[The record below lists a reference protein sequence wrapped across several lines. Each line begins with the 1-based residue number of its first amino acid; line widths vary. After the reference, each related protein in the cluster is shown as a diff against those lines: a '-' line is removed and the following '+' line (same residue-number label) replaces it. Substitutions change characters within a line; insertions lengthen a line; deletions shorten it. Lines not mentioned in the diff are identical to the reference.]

1 MEEYKIEISDT
12 AERDLSDI
20 LDYISIRLQE
30 LIVAMNLLH
39 RIQKEILSLHR
50 MHERYRLVTDD
61 YLAVRGFRMLRVENY
76 LVFYTVD
83 QEHCVVNIV
92 RVLYGKREW
101 NVLL

>member
-1 MEEYKIEISDT
+1 METYKIQISDT
-12 AERDLSDI
+12 AEKDLSEI

-30 LIVAMNLLH
+30 PVVALNLLH

-50 MHERYRLVTDD
+50 MPERYRLVTDD
-61 YLAVRGFRMLRVENY
+61 YLAARGFRMLRVENY

-83 QEHCVVNIV
+83 QEYSMVNIV

-101 NVLL
+101 NTLL

>member
-1 MEEYKIEISDT
+1 METYKIQISDT
-12 AERDLSDI
+12 AEKDLSEI

-30 LIVAMNLLH
+30 PVVALNLLH

-50 MHERYRLVTDD
+50 MPERYRLVTDD
-61 YLAVRGFRMLRVENY
+61 YLAARGFRILRVENY

-83 QEHCVVNIV
+83 QEHSMVNIV

-101 NVLL
+101 NTLL